1 MASSL
6 GGNSR
11 GIRMSRIS
19 LELVN
24 LYKYYGRILALEDI
38 NLKVEKGELLTI
50 LGPSG
55 SGKSTLLK
63 IIGGFEEPTRGE
75 VYINGELMNGVPP
88 YRRPTSMVFQ
98 DLALFPHLNVFNNI
112 AYGLKI
118 RKKPLNEIR
127 SKVRE
132 VAELLHIE
140 ELLDRKVTQ
149 LSGGQQQRVALA
161 RSLIIEP
168 EILLLD
174 EPLGP
179 LDVKLRKEMQL
190 ELRRIQRK
198 LNSTWVYVTHDH
210 EEAIVMSDRVAILNS
225 GNIIDVGTIR
235 EIYERPK
242 NRFVAEFL
250 GETNIIECIVDSV
263 EDNVFTAFCGDLKI
277 EGEASRKLEKGEK
290 IQVMIRPEKIKI
302 IHHPPPANKN
312 AASGKIVEIIY
323 KGAYSDL
330 KIEVDDSKIFTVK
343 TFEPIYQVGEKVFI
357 KWDSRDV
364 TVISG

>member
-1 MASSL
+1 
-6 GGNSR
+6 
-11 GIRMSRIS
+11 MSKNA
-19 LELVN
+19 LELLNV
-24 LYKYYGRILALEDI
+24 YKYYGSILALENI
-38 NLKVEKGELLTI
+38 NLKIEKGELLTI

-75 VYINGELMNGVPP
+75 VYIDGELMNGVPP
-88 YRRPTSMVFQ
+88 YKRPTSMIFQ

-118 RKKPLNEIR
+118 RKKPLNEVR
-127 SKVRE
+127 RKVRE
-132 VAELLHIE
+132 IAELLHIE
-140 ELLDRKVTQ
+140 ALLDRRITQ

-161 RSLIIEP
+161 RSLVIEP

-225 GNIIDVGTIR
+225 GKIVDVGTIK

-263 EDNVFTAFCGDLKI
+263 EDNVFTASCGDLRI
-277 EGEASRKLEKGEK
+277 EGETSIKLEKGEK
-290 IQVMIRPEKIKI
+290 IQVLIRPEKIKI
-302 IHHPPPANKN
+302 IHSPSPDNKN
-312 AASGKIVEIIY
+312 TASGKIIEIIY

-343 TFEPIYQVGEKVFI
+343 TLEPIYHVGEKIFMR
-357 KWDSRDV
+357 WDRKDV
-364 TVISG
+364 IVISG

>member
-1 MASSL
+1 
-6 GGNSR
+6 
-11 GIRMSRIS
+11 MSKNA
-19 LELVN
+19 LELLNV
-24 LYKYYGRILALEDI
+24 YKYYGSILALENI
-38 NLKVEKGELLTI
+38 NLKIEKGELLTI

-75 VYINGELMNGVPP
+75 VYIDGELMNGVPP
-88 YRRPTSMVFQ
+88 YKRPTSMIFQ

-118 RKKPLNEIR
+118 RKKPLNEVR
-127 SKVRE
+127 RKVRE
-132 VAELLHIE
+132 IAELLHIE
-140 ELLDRKVTQ
+140 ALLDRRITQ

-161 RSLIIEP
+161 RSLVIEP

-225 GNIIDVGTIR
+225 GKIIDVGTIK

-263 EDNVFTAFCGDLKI
+263 EDNVFTASCGDLRI
-277 EGEASRKLEKGEK
+277 EGETSIKLEKGEK
-290 IQVMIRPEKIKI
+290 IQVLIRPEKIKI
-302 IHHPPPANKN
+302 IHSPSPDNKN
-312 AASGKIVEIIY
+312 TASGKIIEIIY

-343 TFEPIYQVGEKVFI
+343 TLEPIYHVGEKIFMR
-357 KWDSRDV
+357 WDRKDV
-364 TVISG
+364 IVISG

>member
-1 MASSL
+1 
-6 GGNSR
+6 
-11 GIRMSRIS
+11 MSKNA
-19 LELVN
+19 LELLNV
-24 LYKYYGRILALEDI
+24 YKYYGSILALENI
-38 NLKVEKGELLTI
+38 NLKIEKGELLTI

-63 IIGGFEEPTRGE
+63 IIGGFEDPTRGE
-75 VYINGELMNGVPP
+75 VYIDGELMNGVPP
-88 YRRPTSMVFQ
+88 YKRPTSMIFQ

-118 RKKPLNEIR
+118 RKKPLNEVR
-127 SKVRE
+127 RKVRE
-132 VAELLHIE
+132 IAELLHIE
-140 ELLDRKVTQ
+140 ALLDRRITQ

-161 RSLIIEP
+161 RSLVIEP

-225 GNIIDVGTIR
+225 GKIIDVGTIK

-263 EDNVFTAFCGDLKI
+263 EDNVFTASCGDLRI
-277 EGEASRKLEKGEK
+277 EGETSIKLEKGEK
-290 IQVMIRPEKIKI
+290 IQVLIRPEKIKI
-302 IHHPPPANKN
+302 IHSPSPDNKN
-312 AASGKIVEIIY
+312 TASGKIIEIIY

-343 TFEPIYQVGEKVFI
+343 TLEPIYHVGEKIFMR
-357 KWDSRDV
+357 WDRKDV
-364 TVISG
+364 IVISG

>member
-1 MASSL
+1 
-6 GGNSR
+6 
-11 GIRMSRIS
+11 MSRIS

-24 LYKYYGRILALEDI
+24 LYKYYGRILALENI

-63 IIGGFEEPTRGE
+63 IVGGFEEPTTGE

-132 VAELLHIE
+132 VAELLRIE
-140 ELLDRKVTQ
+140 ELLDRKITQ

-250 GETNIIECIVDSV
+250 GETNIVECIVDSV
-263 EDNVFTAFCGDLKI
+263 EDNVFTASCGDLKV
-277 EGEASRKLEKGEK
+277 EGEASRKLEKGKK
-290 IQVMIRPEKIKI
+290 IQVMIRPEKIRI
-302 IHHPPPANKN
+302 IHHPPHDNKN
-312 AASGKIVEIIY
+312 TASGKMIEIIY

-330 KIEVDDSKIFTVK
+330 KIEVDGSKIFTVK
-343 TFEPIYQVGEKVFI
+343 TFEPIYKVGERVFI

-364 TVISG
+364 IVISG

>member
-1 MASSL
+1 MTPF
-6 GGNSR
+6 
-11 GIRMSRIS
+11 S

-24 LYKYYGRILALEDI
+24 IYKNYEKITALEDI
-38 NLKVEKGELLTI
+38 NLKVRRGELLTI

-63 IIGGFEEPTRGE
+63 IIGGFEEPTKGE
-75 VYINGELMNGVPP
+75 VYINGELMNNVPP

-98 DLALFPHLNVFNNI
+98 DLALFPHLNVFDNI

-118 RKKPLNEIR
+118 RKKSFNEIKR
-127 SKVRE
+127 KVKD

-140 ELLDRKVTQ
+140 ELLDRRITQ

-190 ELRRIQRK
+190 ELRKLQK
-198 LNSTWVYVTHDH
+198 SLNSTWVYVTHDH
-210 EEAIVMSDRVAILNS
+210 EEAMVMSDRVAILKS
-225 GNIIDVGTIR
+225 GRIIDIGTIK

-242 NRFVAEFL
+242 NRFTAEFL
-250 GETNIIECIVDSV
+250 GEVNIIECVVDSV
-263 EDNVFTAFCGDLKI
+263 EGDIFTSTCGRLKI
-277 EGEASRKLEKGEK
+277 EGRTFKELKKGDK
-290 IQVMIRPEKIKI
+290 IQIMIRPEKVRI
-302 IHHPPPANKN
+302 ISPLNTQIGDRN
-312 AASGKIVEIIY
+312 VLSGRIVEVIY

-330 KIEVDDSKIFTVK
+330 KIETKDSGILTARTLDSAYNVNETV
-343 TFEPIYQVGEKVFI
+343 FL
-357 KWDSRDV
+357 KWDREDV
-364 TVISG
+364 IVIEE

>member
-1 MASSL
+1 
-6 GGNSR
+6 
-11 GIRMSRIS
+11 MSRIS
-19 LELVN
+19 LELLN
-24 LYKYYGRILALEDI
+24 LYKYYGSILALENI
-38 NLKVEKGELLTI
+38 NLKIEKGELLTI

-88 YRRPTSMVFQ
+88 YRRPTSMIFQ

-118 RKKPLNEIR
+118 RKKPLNEVR

-132 VAELLHIE
+132 IAELLHIE
-140 ELLDRKVTQ
+140 TLLDRRITQ

-161 RSLIIEP
+161 RSLVIEP

-225 GNIIDVGTIR
+225 GKIIDVGAIK

-263 EDNVFTAFCGDLKI
+263 EDNVFTASCGDLRI
-277 EGEASRKLEKGEK
+277 EGETSIKLEKGEK
-290 IQVMIRPEKIKI
+290 IQVLIRPEKIKI
-302 IHHPPPANKN
+302 IHSPSPDNKN
-312 AASGKIVEIIY
+312 TASGKIIEIIY

-330 KIEVDDSKIFTVK
+330 KIEVDDSKSFTVK
-343 TFEPIYQVGEKVFI
+343 TLEPIYHVGQKI
-357 KWDSRDV
+357 SMRWDRKDV
-364 TVISG
+364 IVISG